1 LGDEGCY
8 AHEVVWDWSFDAWRD
23 NNTRPADYYDQ
34 DPYWNCP
41 NAEERRGPSWGDN
54 FSDGGGYLYWDY
66 VAELGDDI
74 FAVVEREADN
84 CPLCAWLVIAAA
96 VAEDPEV
103 EEEAAAI
110 GETAEGLAERAVLA
124 WEQNGPQISAQIHH
138 IMTDKNWVAGP
149 QWSQRFAQL
158 LQRVGMTLAD
168 DANRVLVWD
177 HVGPH
182 PQEYHQYVWD
192 RVLSV
197 IEGGGNADAVKALLQ
212 EIARECVTEGTTCNN
227 LITR

>member
-1 LGDEGCY
+1 
-8 AHEVVWDWSFDAWRD
+8 
-23 NNTRPADYYDQ
+23 
-34 DPYWNCP
+34 
-41 NAEERRGPSWGDN
+41 
-54 FSDGGGYLYWDY
+54 
-66 VAELGDDI
+66 
-74 FAVVEREADN
+74 
-84 CPLCAWLVIAAA
+84 
-96 VAEDPEV
+96 
-103 EEEAAAI
+103 
-110 GETAEGLAERAVLA
+110 
-124 WEQNGPQISAQIHH
+124 
-138 IMTDKNWVAGP
+138 
-149 QWSQRFAQL
+149 
-158 LQRVGMTLAD
+158 MTLAD